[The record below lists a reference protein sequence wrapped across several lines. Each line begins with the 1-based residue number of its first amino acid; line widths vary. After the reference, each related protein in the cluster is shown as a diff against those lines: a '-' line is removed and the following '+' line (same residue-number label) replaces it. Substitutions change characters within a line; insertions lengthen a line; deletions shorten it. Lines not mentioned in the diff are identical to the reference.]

1 MGSATSINITR
12 NVEEEGE
19 TTTLMPG
26 TSLQSNN
33 NNNNTD
39 NNNNNNNRGY
49 DSDNHYHYPSLVR
62 QRLAVGGLIATN
74 LLRCASYHTFATWIP
89 YLLSLYW
96 VMFTVP
102 SDHNESTGKL

>member
-1 MGSATSINITR
+1 MGSATSININR

-33 NNNNTD
+33 NNSTD
-39 NNNNNNNRGY
+39 NNNNNNNKKN
-49 DSDNHYHYPSLVR
+49 DSDYHYPSLVR
-62 QRLAVGGLIATN
+62 QRVAVGGLIATN

>member
-1 MGSATSINITR
+1 MGSASSVNINR

-33 NNNNTD
+33 NTD
-39 NNNNNNNRGY
+39 NNNNNSGGY
-49 DSDNHYHYPSLVR
+49 DPDNHYHYPSLVR
-62 QRLAVGGLIATN
+62 QRVAVGGLIATK

-96 VMFTVP
+96 AMFTVP

>member
-1 MGSATSINITR
+1 MGSATSININR

-33 NNNNTD
+33 NNT
-39 NNNNNNNRGY
+39 NNNNSGGY
-49 DSDNHYHYPSLVR
+49 DPDNHYHYPSLVR
-62 QRLAVGGLIATN
+62 QRVAVGGLVATN

-102 SDHNESTGKL
+102 SDHYESTGKL

>member
-1 MGSATSINITR
+1 MGSATSININR

-33 NNNNTD
+33 NNNTD
-39 NNNNNNNRGY
+39 NNNNNSSGY
-49 DSDNHYHYPSLVR
+49 DPDNHYNYPSLVR
-62 QRLAVGGLIATN
+62 QRVAVGGLVATN

-102 SDHNESTGKL
+102 SDYNESTGKL